1 MKKIIAVVLCGLIA
15 VMMIGCTAQ
24 ETEPTPTPTPSA
36 AVMATPTPEPTP
48 TPKPASVVLMD
59 VPEDQAGNF
68 PIPEAYIALDPAADP
83 TVPMNLGYTLYAF
96 TDINGALQYRA
107 FGQKLNPEDQS
118 YAGEQGFY
126 AVTITDEPITA
137 ATYTALADGER
148 LILTEQ
154 GDKQGEIVDTYI
166 KGDAEKPFDTALF
179 EQYSVIHKVITFDA
193 LTAVP
198 VDMEAEA
205 ATYMAEEE
213 QPEDGT
219 DDVPVTDSGKSGSGK
234 SGPSGGS
241 SLGAESSSSGSSS
254 SEANNSSSGNGKEPN
269 LEDIAFG
276 DDGSLTVNG
285 GDWNQHEDGSNWYE
299 DESGNVW
306 FPAE

>member
-1 MKKIIAVVLCGLIA
+1 MKKGIITALCVLIIAALILT
-15 VMMIGCTAQ
+15 GCTAQ
-24 ETEPTPTPTPSA
+24 ETEPTPTSTPSA

-83 TVPMNLGYTLYAF
+83 SIPANLGYTLYAF
-96 TDINGALQYRA
+96 TDVDGNVQYRA
-107 FGQKLNPEDQS
+107 FGQKLNPENQS

-137 ATYTALADGER
+137 ATYTALPDGER

-154 GDKQGEIVDTYI
+154 GGEQGEIVDTYI

-179 EQYSVIHKVITFDA
+179 EQYNVIHKVVTFDA
-193 LTAVP
+193 LAAVP
-198 VDMEAEA
+198 VDLEAEA
-205 ATYMAEEE
+205 ATYMVEEE

-219 DDVPVTDSGKSGSGK
+219 DDVPVTNSGKSGSGK
-234 SGPSGGS
+234 SGSSGG
-241 SLGAESSSSGSSS
+241 SSSGSSS
-254 SEANNSSSGNGKEPN
+254 SEADNSSSGSGSSESGTVGVGD
-269 LEDIAFG
+269 LEAGLPDEFEVEWDGETTLG
-276 DDGSLTVNG
+276 DLAGLG
-285 GDWNQHEDGSNWYE
+285 EDGL
-299 DESGNVW
+299 
-306 FPAE
+306 PK